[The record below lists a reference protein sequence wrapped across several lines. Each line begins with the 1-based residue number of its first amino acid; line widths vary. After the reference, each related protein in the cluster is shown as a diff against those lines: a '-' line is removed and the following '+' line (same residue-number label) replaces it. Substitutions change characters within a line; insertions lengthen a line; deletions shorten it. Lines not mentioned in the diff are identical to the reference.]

1 VNSLELD
8 GAVLYWVDEPSAS
21 SAELVSLAAARVLGV
36 ALADVTVRHTCPTC
50 GATDHGQP
58 HIEATAVDAS
68 QCAVSFS
75 RAAGLAVA
83 AARLGPAIGVDI
95 ESITAVSAHPMQEV
109 LLHPTERREFE
120 RRAAPAGARYLASLW
135 VCKEAV
141 LKATG
146 DGLRVEPSLIAVRLH
161 GETAKVESWPDTLRL
176 AAQPRLTL
184 FDLSLDVVGALA
196 VQQ

>member
-1 VNSLELD
+1 
-8 GAVLYWVDEPSAS
+8 
-21 SAELVSLAAARVLGV
+21 
-36 ALADVTVRHTCPTC
+36 
-50 GATDHGQP
+50 
-58 HIEATAVDAS
+58 
-68 QCAVSFS
+68 
-75 RAAGLAVA
+75 
-83 AARLGPAIGVDI
+83 
-95 ESITAVSAHPMQEV
+95 V
-109 LLHPTERREFE
+109 LLHPTERHEFE